1 MLTGLLFVRLIKK
14 GGVYETETL
23 HCIIFRNGPAD
34 GFL

>member
-23 HCIIFRNGPAD
+23 HCIIFWNDLAD